1 MFPYFSIFGK
11 ELSMYAIMAVVG
23 ILIGGF
29 IFCKRISRAKLD
41 DNEAIIF
48 LLVIGV
54 GMLIGGSILYGI
66 TNVHRWHLLARASTA
81 SEFLDM
87 LGELFGGSVF
97 YGGLMGALALG
108 VLYVKLR
115 RLPLE
120 VYMDNAAL
128 FAPVFH
134 AFARVGCF
142 FGGCCYG
149 IVTEFGI
156 CASGNEITA
165 IGDLPRFPVQL
176 FEALC
181 NALIA
186 VAIWLLLK
194 KGLLKGRVFYVY
206 LALYAFVR
214 FFDEFLRGDEIR
226 GFIIGM
232 STSQFISIFV
242 ELFALLMLCLPLL
255 KNKQKPTA

>member
-11 ELSMYAIMAVVG
+11 ELSLYAIMAVIG

-29 IFCKRISRAKLD
+29 IFCRQISRSKLD

-54 GMLIGGSILYGI
+54 GMLVGGSVLYGI
-66 TNVHRWHLLARASTA
+66 TNIRHWHI
-81 SEFLDM
+81 
-87 LGELFGGSVF
+87 LGEAHTAGEFFDALSRLFGGSVF

-108 VLYVKLR
+108 ILYVRLR
-115 RLPLE
+115 RLPIDI
-120 VYMDNAAL
+120 YMDNAAL

-149 IVTEFGI
+149 IVTEFGLS
-156 CASGNEITA
+156 ATGNEITA

-176 FEALC
+176 FESLC
-181 NALIA
+181 NVLIA

-194 KGLLKGRVFYVY
+194 KGLLRGRVFYVY

-226 GFIIGM
+226 GFILGM

-255 KNKQKPTA
+255 RNKQKTTA